1 MTIKDE
7 GLSKMAS
14 EEDVLTIEDGV
25 VTACKEDAERIVI
38 PAGVTRLG
46 SGFSASEKLK
56 EVVFEGTMAEWENIK
71 YSYKVFIYGDVKCV
85 KCADGE
91 VKKSV
96 YIVSGDAVQLCIDRN
111 VKNVTVEGVKKINPR
126 VFRQSEVLEHL
137 VIGEGVTEIGDE
149 AFLHCSSLKSVSLP
163 STLKKIG
170 KDAFDECYSVEKIE
184 SASPLFKF
192 DEEKSTLYYVH
203 PKKERQP
210 ILSLKKELHKVPE
223 SFLTIE
229 NGVVTKCHE
238 SAVSVVIPDGVTKIG
253 RYAFTRCS
261 ALKSISLP
269 STLKEIGF
277 GAFGGCTSLSSV
289 EIPEGV
295 TKIDESTFTGCTSLK
310 SISLPSTLK
319 EIGKCAFYYCE
330 ALESVV
336 IPNGV
341 TAIGNS
347 AFANCSK
354 LKAVD
359 IPEGVTEI
367 SYCAFEKCSALEQV
381 TIPESVTSIVAAAFN
396 NCSSLKSVVIPNG
409 VKQIESWTFKNCAS
423 LEQVTIPEGVVQ
435 IGMEAFYRC
444 SSLKSIVL
452 PNSLT
457 AIGEQAFDNCT
468 SLSFVTFG
476 DKITEIAPFSF
487 MRCESLKS
495 IEIPSTV
502 SEIGVG
508 VFADCTALSGIVIPE
523 GVTKIGKNAFYKC
536 TALSSIEIPSTMAK
550 IEKDAFEDCETVE
563 KIVSK
568 SPMFPFNEKTRKL
581 YAVTKTTKNAILSL
595 GKDIAKQAKID
606 EVQNASASAVL
617 ESILSEHKSKNKVVR
632 GEKSASLLIK
642 ASFGGIEILL
652 LDSKVQKW
660 MKTLPSLLDLAATG
674 ADAFAL
680 KKFADEN
687 ALEDKSRKYLTIS
700 KNDSVSRKKKLK
712 PVYLFIPDGVT
723 SIEGRTFSFTETL
736 KFTAIPSSV
745 TEIGGTAFEECTFL
759 TEIAFDGTVA
769 QWNAVEKGKSW
780 CKGIGAKSVQC
791 TDGEVEIEVY

>member
-1 MTIKDE
+1 
-7 GLSKMAS
+7 MAN
-14 EEDVLTIEDGV
+14 EENVLTIEDGV
-25 VTACKEDAERIVI
+25 VTACKKDAERIVI

-126 VFRQSEVLEHL
+126 VFRQSEVLENL
-137 VIGEGVTEIGDE
+137 VIGEGVTEIGDG

-229 NGVVTKCHE
+229 DGVVTKCHE
-238 SAVSVVIPDGVTKIG
+238 SAVSVVIPDGVTAIG
-253 RYAFTRCS
+253 ENAFNKC
-261 ALKSISLP
+261 
-269 STLKEIGF
+269 E
-277 GAFGGCTSLSSV
+277 
-289 EIPEGV
+289 
-295 TKIDESTFTGCTSLK
+295 SLK
-310 SISLPSTLK
+310 SVVIAESVR
-319 EIGKCAFYYCE
+319 EIGKCAFYSCE

-336 IPNGV
+336 IPKGV
-341 TAIGNS
+341 TAIGNC

-367 SYCAFEKCSALEQV
+367 SYCAFEKCSSLEQV
-381 TIPESVTSIVAAAFN
+381 TIPESVTSIVDAAFN

-444 SSLKSIVL
+444 SSLKSIEL

-468 SLSFVTFG
+468 SLSSVTFG

-495 IEIPSTV
+495 IEIPSSV

-523 GVTKIGKNAFYKC
+523 GVTKIGREAFYHC
-536 TALSSIEIPSTMAK
+536 TALTSIEIPSTMTK
-550 IEKDAFEDCETVE
+550 IEKDAFKGCEAVE

-568 SPMFPFNEKTRKL
+568 SPTFPFNEKTRKL
-581 YAVTKTTKNAILSL
+581 YAVTKTTKKAILSL

-617 ESILSEHKSKNKVVR
+617 GSILSEHKSKNKVVQ
-632 GEKSASLLIK
+632 GEKSACLFIK

-660 MKTLPSLLDLAATG
+660 MKALPSLLDLAATG

-700 KNDSVSRKKKLK
+700 KNDSVSCKKKLK

-736 KFTAIPSSV
+736 KFAAIPSTV
-745 TEIGGTAFEECTFL
+745 TEIGGDAFYKCTFL
-759 TEIAFDGTVA
+759 SEIAFGGTVA
-769 QWNAVEKGKSW
+769 QWNAVEKGADW
-780 CKGIGAKSVQC
+780 CKGVGAKCVKC
-791 TDGEVEIEVY
+791 ADGEVELKTEN

>member
-137 VIGEGVTEIGDE
+137 VIGEGVTEIGDG
-149 AFLHCSSLKSVSLP
+149 AFLHCSSLKTVSLP

-238 SAVSVVIPDGVTKIG
+238 SAVSVVIPDGVTAIG
-253 RYAFTRCS
+253 ENAFNKC
-261 ALKSISLP
+261 
-269 STLKEIGF
+269 E
-277 GAFGGCTSLSSV
+277 
-289 EIPEGV
+289 
-295 TKIDESTFTGCTSLK
+295 SLK
-310 SISLPSTLK
+310 SVVIPESVR

-336 IPNGV
+336 IPKEV
-341 TAIGNS
+341 TAIGNC

-354 LKAVD
+354 LKAVV
-359 IPEGVTEI
+359 IPEGVSEI

-423 LEQVTIPEGVVQ
+423 LEQVTIPESVVQ
-435 IGMEAFYRC
+435 IGTEAFYRC

-468 SLSFVTFG
+468 SLSSVTFG

-523 GVTKIGKNAFYKC
+523 GVTKIGRNAFYKC

-550 IEKDAFEDCETVE
+550 IEKDAFEGCEAVE

-759 TEIAFDGTVA
+759 TEIAFGGTVA

>member
-1 MTIKDE
+1 
-7 GLSKMAS
+7 MAS
-14 EEDVLTIEDGV
+14 EENVLTIENGV

-46 SGFSASEKLK
+46 IGFRASEKLK
-56 EVVFEGTMAEWENIK
+56 EVVFEGTMAEWENIE
-71 YSYKVFIYGDVKCV
+71 YSYIVFIYGDVKCV

-126 VFRQSEVLEHL
+126 AFWHSEVLEHL
-137 VIGEGVTEIGDE
+137 VIGEGVTEIGNG

-229 NGVVTKCHE
+229 NSVVTKCHE
-238 SAVSVVIPDGVTKIG
+238 SAVSVVIPDGVTAIG
-253 RYAFTRCS
+253 ENAFNKC
-261 ALKSISLP
+261 
-269 STLKEIGF
+269 E
-277 GAFGGCTSLSSV
+277 
-289 EIPEGV
+289 
-295 TKIDESTFTGCTSLK
+295 SLK
-310 SISLPSTLK
+310 SVVIPESVR
-319 EIGKCAFYYCE
+319 EIGKCAFHYCE

-336 IPNGV
+336 IPKGV
-341 TAIGNS
+341 TAIGNC
-347 AFANCSK
+347 AFANCSR
-354 LKAVD
+354 LKEVV

-367 SYCAFEKCSALEQV
+367 SYCAFEKCSALEEV

-435 IGMEAFYRC
+435 IGMEAFCCC

-457 AIGEQAFDNCT
+457 AIGEQAFDDCT
-468 SLSFVTFG
+468 SLSSVTFG

-523 GVTKIGKNAFYKC
+523 GVTKIGRNAFYKC

-550 IEKDAFEDCETVE
+550 IEKDAFEGCEAVE

-568 SPMFPFNEKTRKL
+568 SSKFPFNEKTRKL

-617 ESILSEHKSKNKVVR
+617 GSILSEHKAKNEVVR

-680 KKFADEN
+680 KKFADEKV
-687 ALEDKSRKYLTIS
+687 LEDKSRKYLTIS
-700 KNDSVSRKKKLK
+700 KNDSVSCKKKLK

-723 SIEGRTFSFTETL
+723 SIEGRTFSFTKTL
-736 KFTAIPSSV
+736 KFAAIPSTV
-745 TEIGGTAFEECTFL
+745 TSIGEDAFYKCTFL
-759 TEIAFDGTVA
+759 IEIAFGGTVA
-769 QWNAVEKGKSW
+769 QWNAVEKGKGW
-780 CKGIGAKSVQC
+780 CEGIGAKSVQC
-791 TDGEVEIEVY
+791 SDGEVEIEVY

>member
-1 MTIKDE
+1 
-7 GLSKMAS
+7 MAN
-14 EEDVLTIEDGV
+14 EEKILTIENGV
-25 VTACKEDAERIVI
+25 VTACKENAERIVI

-229 NGVVTKCHE
+229 DGVVTKCHE
-238 SAVSVVIPDGVTKIG
+238 SAVSVVIPDGVTAIG
-253 RYAFTRCS
+253 ENAFNKC
-261 ALKSISLP
+261 
-269 STLKEIGF
+269 E
-277 GAFGGCTSLSSV
+277 
-289 EIPEGV
+289 
-295 TKIDESTFTGCTSLK
+295 SLK
-310 SISLPSTLK
+310 SVVIPESMR

-336 IPNGV
+336 IPKGV
-341 TAIGNS
+341 TAIGNC

-354 LKAVD
+354 LKAVV

-435 IGMEAFYRC
+435 IGTEAFCRC

-468 SLSFVTFG
+468 SLSSVTFG

-495 IEIPSTV
+495 LEIPSTV

-523 GVTKIGKNAFYKC
+523 GVTKIGKNAFYECK
-536 TALSSIEIPSTMAK
+536 ALSSIEIPSTMAK
-550 IEKDAFEDCETVE
+550 IEKDAFEGCEAVE
-563 KIVSK
+563 RIVSK
-568 SPMFPFNEKTRKL
+568 SPTFPFNEKTRKL
-581 YAVTKTTKNAILSL
+581 YAVTKTTKKAILLL
-595 GKDIAKQAKID
+595 GKDIAKQEKID

-617 ESILSEHKSKNKVVR
+617 GSILSEHKAKTEVVL
-632 GEKSASLLIK
+632 GEKSACLFIK

-660 MKTLPSLLDLAATG
+660 MKALPALLDLAATG

-700 KNDSVSRKKKLK
+700 KNDSVSCKKKAK

-736 KFTAIPSSV
+736 KFAAIPSTV
-745 TEIGGTAFEECTFL
+745 TEIGGDAFYKCTFL
-759 TEIAFDGTVA
+759 SEIAFGGTVA
-769 QWNAVEKGKSW
+769 QWNAVEKGADW
-780 CKGIGAKSVQC
+780 CKGVGAKCVKC
-791 TDGEVEIEVY
+791 TDGEVELKTEK

>member
-1 MTIKDE
+1 
-7 GLSKMAS
+7 MAS
-14 EEDVLTIEDGV
+14 EEDVLTIENGV

-85 KCADGE
+85 KCADGK

-126 VFRQSEVLEHL
+126 VFRQSEVLENL

-238 SAVSVVIPDGVTKIG
+238 SAVSVVIPNGVTAIG
-253 RYAFTRCS
+253 ENAFLNCS
-261 ALKSISLP
+261 A
-269 STLKEIGF
+269 
-277 GAFGGCTSLSSV
+277 
-289 EIPEGV
+289 
-295 TKIDESTFTGCTSLK
+295 LK

-336 IPNGV
+336 IPKGV
-341 TAIGNS
+341 TAIGNC

-354 LKAVD
+354 LKAVV
-359 IPEGVTEI
+359 IPEGVSEI

-381 TIPESVTSIVAAAFN
+381 TIPESVTSIVDAAFN

-435 IGMEAFYRC
+435 IGMEAFCHC

-468 SLSFVTFG
+468 SLSSVTFG

-495 IEIPSTV
+495 IEIPSSV

-550 IEKDAFEDCETVE
+550 IEKDAFEGCEAVE

-568 SPMFPFNEKTRKL
+568 SPTFPFNEKTRKL
-581 YAVTKTTKNAILSL
+581 YAVTKTTKKAILSL

-617 ESILSEHKSKNKVVR
+617 GSILSEHKAKTEVVR
-632 GEKSASLLIK
+632 GEKSACLFIK

-660 MKTLPSLLDLAATG
+660 MKALPSLLDLAATG

-700 KNDSVSRKKKLK
+700 KNASVSCKKKLK

-736 KFTAIPSSV
+736 KFTAIPSTV
-745 TEIGGTAFEECTFL
+745 TEIGGDAFYKCTFL
-759 TEIAFDGTVA
+759 SEIAFGGTVA
-769 QWNAVEKGKSW
+769 QWNAVEKGADW
-780 CKGIGAKSVQC
+780 CKGVGAKCVKC
-791 TDGEVEIEVY
+791 ADGEVELKTEN

>member
-7 GLSKMAS
+7 VLSKMAS

-56 EVVFEGTMAEWENIK
+56 EVVFEGTMAEWENIE
-71 YSYKVFIYGDVKCV
+71 YSYKVFIYGGVKCV

-137 VIGEGVTEIGDE
+137 VIGEGVTEIGDG

-229 NGVVTKCHE
+229 NSVVTKCHE
-238 SAVSVVIPDGVTKIG
+238 SAVSVVIPEGVTKIG
-253 RYAFTRCS
+253 ENAFNKC
-261 ALKSISLP
+261 
-269 STLKEIGF
+269 E
-277 GAFGGCTSLSSV
+277 
-289 EIPEGV
+289 
-295 TKIDESTFTGCTSLK
+295 SLK
-310 SISLPSTLK
+310 SVMIPESVR
-319 EIGKCAFYYCE
+319 EIGKCAFHYCE

-336 IPNGV
+336 IPKGV
-341 TAIGNS
+341 TAIGNC

-354 LKAVD
+354 LKAVV

-381 TIPESVTSIVAAAFN
+381 TIPESITSIVDAAFN

-435 IGMEAFYRC
+435 IGMEAFCCC

-495 IEIPSTV
+495 LEIPSNV

-523 GVTKIGKNAFYKC
+523 GVTKIGRNAFYKC

-550 IEKDAFEDCETVE
+550 IEKDAFEGCEAVE

-723 SIEGRTFSFTETL
+723 SIEGRTYSFTETL
-736 KFTAIPSSV
+736 KFTAIPSTV
-745 TEIGGTAFEECTFL
+745 TEIGGTAFEKCTFL
-759 TEIAFDGTVA
+759 TEIAFGGTVA
-769 QWNAVEKGKSW
+769 QWNVVEKGKSW

>member
-1 MTIKDE
+1 M
-7 GLSKMAS
+7 
-14 EEDVLTIEDGV
+14 
-25 VTACKEDAERIVI
+25 
-38 PAGVTRLG
+38 
-46 SGFSASEKLK
+46 
-56 EVVFEGTMAEWENIK
+56 
-71 YSYKVFIYGDVKCV
+71 
-85 KCADGE
+85 
-91 VKKSV
+91 KKSV

-126 VFRQSEVLEHL
+126 AFWHSEVLEHL
-137 VIGEGVTEIGDE
+137 VIGEGVTEIGVG

-170 KDAFDECYSVEKIE
+170 KDAFGECYSVEKIE

-192 DEEKSTLYYVH
+192 DEEKSTLYYVY

-229 NGVVTKCHE
+229 NGIVTKCHE
-238 SAVSVVIPDGVTKIG
+238 SAVSVVIPDGVTAIG
-253 RYAFTRCS
+253 ENAFNKC
-261 ALKSISLP
+261 
-269 STLKEIGF
+269 E
-277 GAFGGCTSLSSV
+277 
-289 EIPEGV
+289 
-295 TKIDESTFTGCTSLK
+295 SLK
-310 SISLPSTLK
+310 SVVIPESVR
-319 EIGKCAFYYCE
+319 EIGKCAFHYCE

-336 IPNGV
+336 IPKRV
-341 TAIGNS
+341 TAIGNC
-347 AFANCSK
+347 AFANCSR
-354 LKAVD
+354 LKEVV

-367 SYCAFEKCSALEQV
+367 SYCAFERCSALEEV

-435 IGMEAFYRC
+435 IGTEAFCRC

-457 AIGEQAFDNCT
+457 AIGEQAFDDCT
-468 SLSFVTFG
+468 SLSSVTFG

-523 GVTKIGKNAFYKC
+523 GVTKIGRNAFYKC

-550 IEKDAFEDCETVE
+550 IEKDAFEGCEAVE

-568 SPMFPFNEKTRKL
+568 SPTFPFNEKTRKL
-581 YAVTKTTKNAILSL
+581 YAVTKTTKKAILSL

-617 ESILSEHKSKNKVVR
+617 GSILSEHKAKNEVVR
-632 GEKSASLLIK
+632 GEKSACLFIK

-700 KNDSVSRKKKLK
+700 KNDSVSCKKKAK

-723 SIEGRTFSFTETL
+723 SIEGRTFSFTKTF
-736 KFTAIPSSV
+736 KFAAIPSTV

-759 TEIAFDGTVA
+759 SEIAFGGTVA
-769 QWNAVEKGKSW
+769 QWNAVEKGKGW
-780 CKGIGAKSVQC
+780 CEGIGAKCVKCS
-791 TDGEVEIEVY
+791 DGEVEL

>member
-137 VIGEGVTEIGDE
+137 VIGEGVTEIGDG

-238 SAVSVVIPDGVTKIG
+238 SAVSVVIPDGVTAIG
-253 RYAFTRCS
+253 ENAFNKC
-261 ALKSISLP
+261 
-269 STLKEIGF
+269 E
-277 GAFGGCTSLSSV
+277 
-289 EIPEGV
+289 
-295 TKIDESTFTGCTSLK
+295 SLK
-310 SISLPSTLK
+310 SVVIPESVR
-319 EIGKCAFYYCE
+319 EIGKCAFHYCE

-336 IPNGV
+336 IPKGV
-341 TAIGNS
+341 TAIGNC
-347 AFANCSK
+347 AFANCTR
-354 LKAVD
+354 LKEVV

-367 SYCAFEKCSALEQV
+367 SYCAFEKCSALEEV

-435 IGMEAFYRC
+435 IGMEAFCCC

-468 SLSFVTFG
+468 SLSSVTFG

-550 IEKDAFEDCETVE
+550 IEKDAFEDCEAVE

-712 PVYLFIPDGVT
+712 PVYFFIPDGVT

-736 KFTAIPSSV
+736 KFTAIPSTV

-759 TEIAFDGTVA
+759 TEIAFGGTVA
-769 QWNAVEKGKSW
+769 QWNAVKKGKSW

>member
-1 MTIKDE
+1 
-7 GLSKMAS
+7 MAS

-137 VIGEGVTEIGDE
+137 VIGEGVTEIGDG
-149 AFLHCSSLKSVSLP
+149 AFLHCSSLKTVSLP

-238 SAVSVVIPDGVTKIG
+238 SAVSVVIPDGVTAIG
-253 RYAFTRCS
+253 ENAFNKC
-261 ALKSISLP
+261 
-269 STLKEIGF
+269 E
-277 GAFGGCTSLSSV
+277 
-289 EIPEGV
+289 
-295 TKIDESTFTGCTSLK
+295 SLK
-310 SISLPSTLK
+310 SVVIPESVR

-336 IPNGV
+336 IPKEV
-341 TAIGNS
+341 TAIGNC

-354 LKAVD
+354 LKAVV
-359 IPEGVTEI
+359 IPEGVSEI
-367 SYCAFEKCSALEQV
+367 SYCAFEKCSALEEV

-444 SSLKSIVL
+444 SLLKSIVL

-468 SLSFVTFG
+468 SLSSVTFG

-536 TALSSIEIPSTMAK
+536 TALSSIEIPSTMTK
-550 IEKDAFEDCETVE
+550 IEKDAFEGCEAVE

-581 YAVTKTTKNAILSL
+581 YAVTKTTKKAILSL

-660 MKTLPSLLDLAATG
+660 MKTLPSLLDFAATG

-736 KFTAIPSSV
+736 KFAAIPSTV
-745 TEIGGTAFEECTFL
+745 TEIGGDAFYKCTFL
-759 TEIAFDGTVA
+759 SEIAFGGTVA

>member
-137 VIGEGVTEIGDE
+137 VIGEGVTEIGDG
-149 AFLHCSSLKSVSLP
+149 AFLHCSSLKTVSLP

-238 SAVSVVIPDGVTKIG
+238 SAVSVVIPDGVTAIG
-253 RYAFTRCS
+253 ENAFNKC
-261 ALKSISLP
+261 
-269 STLKEIGF
+269 E
-277 GAFGGCTSLSSV
+277 
-289 EIPEGV
+289 
-295 TKIDESTFTGCTSLK
+295 SLK
-310 SISLPSTLK
+310 SVVIPESVR

-336 IPNGV
+336 IPKEV
-341 TAIGNS
+341 TAIGNC

-354 LKAVD
+354 LKAVV
-359 IPEGVTEI
+359 IPEGVSEI
-367 SYCAFEKCSALEQV
+367 SYCAFEKCSALEEV

-444 SSLKSIVL
+444 SLLKSIVL

-468 SLSFVTFG
+468 SLSSVTFG

-536 TALSSIEIPSTMAK
+536 TALSSIEIPSTMTK
-550 IEKDAFEDCETVE
+550 IEKDAFEGCEAVE

-581 YAVTKTTKNAILSL
+581 YAVTKTTKKAILSL

-660 MKTLPSLLDLAATG
+660 MKTLPSLLDFAATG

-736 KFTAIPSSV
+736 KFAAIPSTV
-745 TEIGGTAFEECTFL
+745 TEIGGDAFYKCTFL
-759 TEIAFDGTVA
+759 SEIAFGGTVA

>member
-1 MTIKDE
+1 
-7 GLSKMAS
+7 MAS
-14 EEDVLTIEDGV
+14 EENVLTIEDGV

-46 SGFSASEKLK
+46 IGFRASEKLK
-56 EVVFEGTMAEWENIK
+56 EVVFEGTMAEWENIE
-71 YSYKVFIYGDVKCV
+71 YSYIVFIYGDVKCV

-126 VFRQSEVLEHL
+126 AFWHSEVLEHL
-137 VIGEGVTEIGDE
+137 VIGEGVTEIGNG

-203 PKKERQP
+203 SKKERQP

-229 NGVVTKCHE
+229 NGIVTKCHE
-238 SAVSVVIPDGVTKIG
+238 SAVSVVIPDGVTAIG
-253 RYAFTRCS
+253 ENAFNKC
-261 ALKSISLP
+261 
-269 STLKEIGF
+269 E
-277 GAFGGCTSLSSV
+277 
-289 EIPEGV
+289 
-295 TKIDESTFTGCTSLK
+295 SLK
-310 SISLPSTLK
+310 SVVIPESVR
-319 EIGKCAFYYCE
+319 EIGKCAFHYCE

-336 IPNGV
+336 IPKGV
-341 TAIGNS
+341 TAIGNG
-347 AFANCSK
+347 AFANCSR
-354 LKAVD
+354 LKEVV

-367 SYCAFEKCSALEQV
+367 SYCAFEKCSALEKV

-435 IGMEAFYRC
+435 IEMEAFCCC

-457 AIGEQAFDNCT
+457 AIGEQAFDDCT
-468 SLSFVTFG
+468 SLSSVTFG

-495 IEIPSTV
+495 LEIPSTV

-550 IEKDAFEDCETVE
+550 IEKDAFEGCEAVE

-568 SPMFPFNEKTRKL
+568 SSKFPFNEKTRKL
-581 YAVTKTTKNAILSL
+581 YAVTKTTKKAILSL

-617 ESILSEHKSKNKVVR
+617 GSILSEHKAKNEVVR
-632 GEKSASLLIK
+632 GEKSACLFIK

-660 MKTLPSLLDLAATG
+660 MKALPSLLDLAATG

-687 ALEDKSRKYLTIS
+687 VLEDKSRKYLTIS
-700 KNDSVSRKKKLK
+700 KNDSVSCKKKLK

-723 SIEGRTFSFTETL
+723 SIEGRTFSFTKTL
-736 KFTAIPSSV
+736 KFAAIPSTV
-745 TEIGGTAFEECTFL
+745 TSIGEDAFYKCTFL
-759 TEIAFDGTVA
+759 IEIAFGGTVA
-769 QWNAVEKGKSW
+769 QWNTVEKGADW

-791 TDGEVEIEVY
+791 SDGEVEIEVY

>member
-1 MTIKDE
+1 
-7 GLSKMAS
+7 MAS
-14 EEDVLTIEDGV
+14 EENVLTIEDGV

-38 PAGVTRLG
+38 PAGVTQLG
-46 SGFSASEKLK
+46 IGFSASEKLK
-56 EVVFEGTMAEWENIK
+56 EVVFEGTMAEWENIE
-71 YSYKVFIYGDVKCV
+71 YSYIVFIYGGVKCV

-111 VKNVTVEGVKKINPR
+111 VKNVTVEGVKKINPMA
-126 VFRQSEVLEHL
+126 FWHSEVLEHL
-137 VIGEGVTEIGDE
+137 VIGEGVTEIGVG

-170 KDAFDECYSVEKIE
+170 KYAFDECYSVEKIE

-229 NGVVTKCHE
+229 NSVVTKCHE
-238 SAVSVVIPDGVTKIG
+238 SAVSVVIPDGVTAIG
-253 RYAFTRCS
+253 ENAFNKC
-261 ALKSISLP
+261 
-269 STLKEIGF
+269 E
-277 GAFGGCTSLSSV
+277 
-289 EIPEGV
+289 
-295 TKIDESTFTGCTSLK
+295 SLK
-310 SISLPSTLK
+310 SVVIPESVR
-319 EIGKCAFYYCE
+319 EIGKCAFHYCE

-336 IPNGV
+336 IPKGV
-341 TAIGNS
+341 TAIGNC
-347 AFANCSK
+347 AFANCSR
-354 LKAVD
+354 LKEVV

-367 SYCAFEKCSALEQV
+367 SYCAFEKCSALEEV

-435 IGMEAFYRC
+435 IGMEAFCCC

-457 AIGEQAFDNCT
+457 AIGEQAFDDCT
-468 SLSFVTFG
+468 SLSSVTFG

-523 GVTKIGKNAFYKC
+523 GVTKIGRNAFYKC

-550 IEKDAFEDCETVE
+550 IEKDAFEGCEAVE

-606 EVQNASASAVL
+606 EVQNASARAVL
-617 ESILSEHKSKNKVVR
+617 ESILSEHKSKSKVVR
-632 GEKSASLLIK
+632 GEKSACLFIK

-723 SIEGRTFSFTETL
+723 SIEGRTFSFTKTL
-736 KFTAIPSSV
+736 KFAAIPSTV
-745 TEIGGTAFEECTFL
+745 TSIGEDAFYKCTFL
-759 TEIAFDGTVA
+759 IEIAFGGTVA
-769 QWNAVEKGKSW
+769 QWNAVEKGKGW
-780 CKGIGAKSVQC
+780 CEGIGAKSVQC
-791 TDGEVEIEVY
+791 SDGEVEIEVY

>member
-1 MTIKDE
+1 
-7 GLSKMAS
+7 MAS

-137 VIGEGVTEIGDE
+137 VIGEGVTEIGDG
-149 AFLHCSSLKSVSLP
+149 AFLHCSSLKTVSLP

-238 SAVSVVIPDGVTKIG
+238 SAVSVVIPDGVTAIG
-253 RYAFTRCS
+253 ENAFNKC
-261 ALKSISLP
+261 
-269 STLKEIGF
+269 E
-277 GAFGGCTSLSSV
+277 
-289 EIPEGV
+289 
-295 TKIDESTFTGCTSLK
+295 SLK
-310 SISLPSTLK
+310 SVVIPESVR

-336 IPNGV
+336 IPKEV
-341 TAIGNS
+341 TAIGNC

-354 LKAVD
+354 LKAVV
-359 IPEGVTEI
+359 IPEGVSEI

-423 LEQVTIPEGVVQ
+423 LEQVTIPESVVQ
-435 IGMEAFYRC
+435 IGTEAFYRC

-468 SLSFVTFG
+468 SLSSVTFG

-523 GVTKIGKNAFYKC
+523 GVTKIGRNAFYKC

-550 IEKDAFEDCETVE
+550 IEKDAFEGCEAVE

-759 TEIAFDGTVA
+759 TEIAFGGTVA

>member
-1 MTIKDE
+1 
-7 GLSKMAS
+7 MAS
-14 EEDVLTIEDGV
+14 EENVLTIEDGV

-38 PAGVTRLG
+38 PAGVTQLG
-46 SGFSASEKLK
+46 IGFSASEKLK
-56 EVVFEGTMAEWENIK
+56 EVVFEGTMAEWENIE
-71 YSYKVFIYGDVKCV
+71 YSYIVFIYGGVKCV

-111 VKNVTVEGVKKINPR
+111 VKNVTVEGVKKINPMA
-126 VFRQSEVLEHL
+126 FWHSEVLEHL
-137 VIGEGVTEIGDE
+137 VIGEGVTEIGDK

-170 KDAFDECYSVEKIE
+170 KYAFDECYSVEKIE

-229 NGVVTKCHE
+229 NSVVTKCHE
-238 SAVSVVIPDGVTKIG
+238 SAVSVVIPDGVTAIG
-253 RYAFTRCS
+253 ENAFNKC
-261 ALKSISLP
+261 
-269 STLKEIGF
+269 E
-277 GAFGGCTSLSSV
+277 
-289 EIPEGV
+289 
-295 TKIDESTFTGCTSLK
+295 SLK
-310 SISLPSTLK
+310 SVVIPESMR
-319 EIGKCAFYYCE
+319 EIGKCAFHYCE

-336 IPNGV
+336 IPKGV
-341 TAIGNS
+341 TAIGNG
-347 AFANCSK
+347 AFANCSR
-354 LKAVD
+354 LKEVV

-367 SYCAFEKCSALEQV
+367 SYCAFEKCSALEEV

-435 IGMEAFYRC
+435 IGMEAFCRC

-457 AIGEQAFDNCT
+457 AIGEQAFDDCT
-468 SLSFVTFG
+468 SLSSVTFG

-550 IEKDAFEDCETVE
+550 IEKDAFEGCEAVE

-581 YAVTKTTKNAILSL
+581 YAVTKTTKKAILSL

-617 ESILSEHKSKNKVVR
+617 GSILSEHKAKNEVVR
-632 GEKSASLLIK
+632 GEKNASLLIK

-687 ALEDKSRKYLTIS
+687 VLEDKSRKYLTIS

-723 SIEGRTFSFTETL
+723 SIEGRTFSFTKTL
-736 KFTAIPSSV
+736 KFAAIPSTV
-745 TEIGGTAFEECTFL
+745 TSIGGTAFEECTFL
-759 TEIAFDGTVA
+759 TEIAFGGTVA
-769 QWNAVEKGKSW
+769 QWNAVEKGKGW
-780 CKGIGAKSVQC
+780 CEGIGAKCVKCS
-791 TDGEVEIEVY
+791 DGEVEL

>member
-1 MTIKDE
+1 
-7 GLSKMAS
+7 MAS
-14 EEDVLTIEDGV
+14 EENVLTIENGV

-38 PAGVTRLG
+38 PAGVTQLG
-46 SGFSASEKLK
+46 IGFSASEKLK
-56 EVVFEGTMAEWENIK
+56 EVVFEGTMAEWENIE
-71 YSYKVFIYGDVKCV
+71 YSYIVFIYGDVKCV

-111 VKNVTVEGVKKINPR
+111 VKNVTVEGVKKINPMA
-126 VFRQSEVLEHL
+126 FWHSEVLEHL
-137 VIGEGVTEIGDE
+137 VIGEGVTEIGDK

-170 KDAFDECYSVEKIE
+170 KYAFDECYSVEKIE

-229 NGVVTKCHE
+229 NSVVTKCHE
-238 SAVSVVIPDGVTKIG
+238 SAVSVVIPDGVTAIG
-253 RYAFTRCS
+253 ENAFNKC
-261 ALKSISLP
+261 
-269 STLKEIGF
+269 E
-277 GAFGGCTSLSSV
+277 
-289 EIPEGV
+289 
-295 TKIDESTFTGCTSLK
+295 SLK
-310 SISLPSTLK
+310 SVVIPEIVR
-319 EIGKCAFYYCE
+319 EIGKCAFHYCE

-336 IPNGV
+336 IPKGV
-341 TAIGNS
+341 TAIGNC
-347 AFANCSK
+347 AFANCSR
-354 LKAVD
+354 LKEVV

-367 SYCAFEKCSALEQV
+367 SYCAFEKCSALEEV

-435 IGMEAFYRC
+435 IGMEAFCRC

-457 AIGEQAFDNCT
+457 AIGEQAFDDCT
-468 SLSFVTFG
+468 SLSSVTFG

-523 GVTKIGKNAFYKC
+523 GVTKIGRNAFYKC

-550 IEKDAFEDCETVE
+550 IEKDAFEGCEAVE

-581 YAVTKTTKNAILSL
+581 YAVTKTTKKAILSL

-617 ESILSEHKSKNKVVR
+617 GSILSEHKAKNEVVR

-652 LDSKVQKW
+652 IDSNVQKW
-660 MKTLPSLLDLAATG
+660 MKALPSLLDLAATG

-687 ALEDKSRKYLTIS
+687 VLEDKSRKYLTIS
-700 KNDSVSRKKKLK
+700 KNDSVSCKKKLK

-723 SIEGRTFSFTETL
+723 SIEGRTFSFTKTL
-736 KFTAIPSSV
+736 KFAAIPSTV
-745 TEIGGTAFEECTFL
+745 TSIGEDAFYKCTFL
-759 TEIAFDGTVA
+759 IEIAFGGTVA
-769 QWNAVEKGKSW
+769 QWNAVEKGKGW
-780 CKGIGAKSVQC
+780 CEGIGAKCVKCS
-791 TDGEVEIEVY
+791 DGEVEL

>member
-7 GLSKMAS
+7 VLSKMAS

-137 VIGEGVTEIGDE
+137 VIGEGVTEIGDG

-229 NGVVTKCHE
+229 NSVVTKCHE
-238 SAVSVVIPDGVTKIG
+238 SAVSVVIPDGVTAIG
-253 RYAFTRCS
+253 ENAFNKC
-261 ALKSISLP
+261 
-269 STLKEIGF
+269 E
-277 GAFGGCTSLSSV
+277 
-289 EIPEGV
+289 
-295 TKIDESTFTGCTSLK
+295 SLK
-310 SISLPSTLK
+310 SVVIPESVR
-319 EIGKCAFYYCE
+319 EIGKCAFHYCE

-336 IPNGV
+336 IPKGV
-341 TAIGNS
+341 TAIGNC

-354 LKAVD
+354 LKAVV

-381 TIPESVTSIVAAAFN
+381 TIPESITSIVDAAFN

-435 IGMEAFYRC
+435 IGMEAFCCC

-550 IEKDAFEDCETVE
+550 IEKDAFEGCEAVE

-736 KFTAIPSSV
+736 KFTAIPSTV

-759 TEIAFDGTVA
+759 TEIAFGGTVA

>member
-14 EEDVLTIEDGV
+14 EENVLTIENGV

-38 PAGVTRLG
+38 PAGVTQLG
-46 SGFSASEKLK
+46 IGFSASEKLK
-56 EVVFEGTMAEWENIK
+56 EVVFEGTMAEWENIE
-71 YSYKVFIYGDVKCV
+71 YSYIVFIYGDVKCV

-111 VKNVTVEGVKKINPR
+111 VKNVTVEGVKKINPMA
-126 VFRQSEVLEHL
+126 FWHSEVLEHL
-137 VIGEGVTEIGDE
+137 VIGEGVTEIGDK

-170 KDAFDECYSVEKIE
+170 KYAFDECYSVEKIE

-229 NGVVTKCHE
+229 NSVVTKCHE
-238 SAVSVVIPDGVTKIG
+238 SAVSVVIPDGVTAIG
-253 RYAFTRCS
+253 ENAFNKC
-261 ALKSISLP
+261 
-269 STLKEIGF
+269 E
-277 GAFGGCTSLSSV
+277 
-289 EIPEGV
+289 
-295 TKIDESTFTGCTSLK
+295 SLK
-310 SISLPSTLK
+310 SVVIPEIVR
-319 EIGKCAFYYCE
+319 EIGKCAFHYCE

-336 IPNGV
+336 IPKGV
-341 TAIGNS
+341 TAIGNC
-347 AFANCSK
+347 AFANCSR
-354 LKAVD
+354 LKEVV

-367 SYCAFEKCSALEQV
+367 SYCAFEKCSALEEV

-435 IGMEAFYRC
+435 IGMEAFCRC

-457 AIGEQAFDNCT
+457 AIGEQAFDDCT
-468 SLSFVTFG
+468 SLSSVTFG

-523 GVTKIGKNAFYKC
+523 GVTKIGRNAFYKC

-550 IEKDAFEDCETVE
+550 IEKDAFEGCEAVE

-581 YAVTKTTKNAILSL
+581 YAVTKTTKKAILSL

-617 ESILSEHKSKNKVVR
+617 GSILSEHKAKNEVVR

-652 LDSKVQKW
+652 IDSNVQKW
-660 MKTLPSLLDLAATG
+660 MKALPSLLDLAATG

-687 ALEDKSRKYLTIS
+687 VLEDKSRKYLTIS
-700 KNDSVSRKKKLK
+700 KNDSVSCKKKLK

-723 SIEGRTFSFTETL
+723 SIEGRTFSFTKTL
-736 KFTAIPSSV
+736 KFAAIPSTV
-745 TEIGGTAFEECTFL
+745 TSIGEDAFYKCTFL
-759 TEIAFDGTVA
+759 IEIAFGGTVA
-769 QWNAVEKGKSW
+769 QWNAVEKGKGW
-780 CKGIGAKSVQC
+780 CEGIGAKCVKCS
-791 TDGEVEIEVY
+791 DGEVEL

>member
-1 MTIKDE
+1 
-7 GLSKMAS
+7 MAS
-14 EEDVLTIEDGV
+14 EENVLTIENGV

-46 SGFSASEKLK
+46 FGFSASEKLK
-56 EVVFEGTMAEWENIK
+56 EVVFEGTMAEWENIE
-71 YSYKVFIYGDVKCV
+71 YSYQVFIYGDVKCV

-126 VFRQSEVLEHL
+126 AFWHSEVLEHL
-137 VIGEGVTEIGDE
+137 VIGEGVTEIGVG

-170 KDAFDECYSVEKIE
+170 KDAFGECYSVEKIE

-192 DEEKSTLYYVH
+192 DEEKSTLYYVY

-229 NGVVTKCHE
+229 NGIVTKCHE
-238 SAVSVVIPDGVTKIG
+238 SAVSVVIPDGVTAIG
-253 RYAFTRCS
+253 ENAFNKC
-261 ALKSISLP
+261 
-269 STLKEIGF
+269 E
-277 GAFGGCTSLSSV
+277 
-289 EIPEGV
+289 
-295 TKIDESTFTGCTSLK
+295 SLK
-310 SISLPSTLK
+310 SVVIPESVR
-319 EIGKCAFYYCE
+319 EIGKCAFHYCE

-336 IPNGV
+336 IPKRV
-341 TAIGNS
+341 TAIGNC
-347 AFANCSK
+347 AFANCSR
-354 LKAVD
+354 LKEVV

-367 SYCAFEKCSALEQV
+367 SYCAFERCSALEEV

-435 IGMEAFYRC
+435 IGTEAFCRC

-457 AIGEQAFDNCT
+457 AIGEQAFDDCT
-468 SLSFVTFG
+468 SLSSVTFG

-523 GVTKIGKNAFYKC
+523 GVTKIGRNAFYKC

-550 IEKDAFEDCETVE
+550 IEKDAFEGCEAVE

-568 SPMFPFNEKTRKL
+568 SPTFPFNEKTRKL
-581 YAVTKTTKNAILSL
+581 YAVTKTTKKAILSL

-617 ESILSEHKSKNKVVR
+617 GSILSEHKAKNEVVR
-632 GEKSASLLIK
+632 GEKSACLFIK

-700 KNDSVSRKKKLK
+700 KNDSVSCKKKAK

-723 SIEGRTFSFTETL
+723 SIEGRTFSFTKTF
-736 KFTAIPSSV
+736 KFAAIPSTV

-759 TEIAFDGTVA
+759 SEIAFGGTVA
-769 QWNAVEKGKSW
+769 QWNAVEKGKGW
-780 CKGIGAKSVQC
+780 CEGIGAKCVKCS
-791 TDGEVEIEVY
+791 DGEVEL